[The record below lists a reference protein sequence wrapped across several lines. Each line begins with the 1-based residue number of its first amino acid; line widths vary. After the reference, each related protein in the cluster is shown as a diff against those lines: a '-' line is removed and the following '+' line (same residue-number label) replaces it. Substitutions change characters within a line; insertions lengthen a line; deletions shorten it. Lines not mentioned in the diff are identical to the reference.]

1 MSRGLL
7 DCDPENGGNTV
18 LRKLHGIAT
27 QKSSTR
33 IFIAVKSSC
42 LQFANFLT
50 LGMNA
55 LVSQFVIGYVDTKR
69 IKMAWNRVQ
78 QLRFVMTIIS
88 QIFMTIKQS
97 VAGKKTIY

>member
-1 MSRGLL
+1 
-7 DCDPENGGNTV
+7 
-18 LRKLHGIAT
+18 
-27 QKSSTR
+27 
-33 IFIAVKSSC
+33 
-42 LQFANFLT
+42 
-50 LGMNA
+50 MNA